1 MTVIELICCLQQVE
15 NQGLEVMVSSSCCGC
30 TGEVKGVEE
39 ILEPARQ
46 ARRRVSGKDWPYLL
60 KWEDVVI
67 DEQKRV
73 YING

>member
-1 MTVIELICCLQQVE
+1 MTVQELIYCLEQVE
-15 NQGLEVMVSSSCCGC
+15 NKGLEIMVSSSCCGC
-30 TGEVKGVEE
+30 TGECTGVEE

-46 ARRRVSGKDWPYLL
+46 ARRRVSSPDWPYLL

-73 YING
+73 YINA